1 MIDKRI
7 QYRVG
12 GASGRE
18 YDQGGNRNTKSTKST
33 TSNPNMGGGGG
44 RDSGAGPIGPVAPP
58 TTFIGGKQFN
68 VTPFNRDERERARI
82 KSILERTK
90 PGNYNLVDPI
100 TGQSKRSVGAGI
112 GSFLGTLLGFLTGN
126 PFVSLAMGGFDRL
139 KNFNQRLQDSD
150 FGRSTSL
157 MDFLDMR
164 KYGGYDERE
173 EARKKTMDESRLL
186 SESLALSTDP
196 RERRIMGLPA
206 ISVDK
211 FTGNVAPLSVN
222 NFIDDRSL
230 VPDRGLDVAPGDS
243 IPPVITTDDNVPL
256 PLNFTLPIDQ
266 YVKSDVS
273 PLFQSMVTPVG
284 LSSKQKKLLDQRKSM
299 LDALGAQGILDTITS
314 ENDPD
319 NPATLEDVKKYYGL
333 PV

>member
-18 YDQGGNRNTKSTKST
+18 YDQGGNRNTRSA
-33 TSNPNMGGGGG
+33 PNMGGGGG
-44 RDSGAGPIGPVAPP
+44 RDASTTSFDRSINPNRPGGPIGRDDSGGPGPDRSKVSQFSQYGRNLMAKNLDP
-58 TTFIGGKQFN
+58 TLRFDPRTGGMK
-68 VTPFNRDERERARI
+68 
-82 KSILERTK
+82 K
-90 PGNYNLVDPI
+90 
-100 TGQSKRSVGAGI
+100 SVGAGL

-164 KYGGYDERE
+164 KYGGYDKRE
-173 EARKKTMDESRLL
+173 EARKKTMDEARLL
-186 SESLALSTDP
+186 TESLGLSTDP
-196 RERRIMGLPA
+196 RERAIMGLPA

-211 FTGNVAPLSVN
+211 FTGNVAPLGVN

-230 VPDRGLDVAPGDS
+230 VPDRGLDVAPGDN
-243 IPPVITTDDNVPL
+243 IPPVITDTDDNVPL
-256 PLNFTLPIDQ
+256 PPNFTVPIDQ

-273 PLFQSMVTPVG
+273 PLFQSMVRPVG
-284 LSSKQKKLLDQRKSM
+284 LNSKQKELLDQRKAM

-314 ENDPD
+314 EDDPN